1 MTSSSLPAHR
11 HEEIQNR
18 AREALALT
26 SDWIQRFGG
35 RLAGTDTCRQAAAEI
50 CRELGGELEPF
61 ETHPLAFNK
70 YYQVDA
76 MVYLAGLILL
86 IAGYPLIAALILQVI
101 IVTAFLE
108 FGWYREVYDPFYPR
122 KTCHNV
128 TAVLEPRGEARR
140 TLIFSGHHDS
150 AFELAFLRRHQKL
163 YGLKIVIPDATRM
176 LALVTAWVWTFWQ
189 VVFSTRPVFIT
200 PVLVLLVLG
209 IYPVFTK
216 FFLMGP
222 QATPGA
228 GDNLI
233 ASAMLVGLK
242 RQLEDTQQNGRSRLA
257 HTRLI
262 FASFDAEESG
272 LRGSRAWVKAHR
284 ADLAALPAYGLNIDS
299 IYRAE
304 DLQVLLSDLNNLIR
318 LDEDLAARCI
328 RIANERGW
336 TLRTAVMRFGGGATD
351 ATELS
356 RAGVHATTLIGMS
369 AGIVRDGL
377 VYHTMQDT
385 VHAIEPAAVEGC
397 LAIAEGLALSLDRE
411 GEDPTPG

>member
-1 MTSSSLPAHR
+1 M
-11 HEEIQNR
+11 
-18 AREALALT
+18 ALALT
-26 SDWIQRFGG
+26 AEWIQRFGG
-35 RLAGTDTCRQAAAEI
+35 RLAGTDACRQAAAEI

-70 YYQVDA
+70 FYQVDA
-76 MVYLAGLILL
+76 LLYLAGLVLL
-86 IAGYPLIAALILQVI
+86 IAGYPLAAALILQAMI
-101 IVTAFLE
+101 TAAGWE
-108 FGWYREVYDPFYPR
+108 FGRYWEVYDWLYPR
-122 KTCHNV
+122 KTCLNV
-128 TAVLEPRGEARR
+128 TAALDPQGEARQ
-140 TLIFSGHHDS
+140 TLIISGHHDS

-163 YGLKIVIPDATRM
+163 YGLKIIIPDATRM

-189 VVFSTRPVFIT
+189 VAYSARPGFVT
-200 PVLVLLVLG
+200 PALVLLILG

-233 ASAMLVGLK
+233 ATAMLVALK
-242 RQLEDTQQNGRSRLA
+242 KQLEDPQQRGRSRLA

-272 LRGSRAWVKAHR
+272 LRGSREWVRAHR

-304 DLQVLLSDLNNLIR
+304 DLQVLLTDLNNLVK
-318 LDEDLAARCI
+318 LDQDLASRCI
-328 RIANERGW
+328 RIANEQGW
-336 TLRTAVMRFGGGATD
+336 GLRTAVMRFGGGATD

-356 RAGVHATTLIGMS
+356 RAGVRATTLIGMS
-369 AGIVRDGL
+369 SGIVRDGL
-377 VYHTMQDT
+377 VYHTMRDT
-385 VHAIEPAAVEGC
+385 VDAIEPAAVEGC
-397 LAIAEGLALSLDRE
+397 LVIAEGLALSLDA
-411 GEDPTPG
+411 GVEDPTSG